1 MTIQAV
7 KTEVETEEAIQLKVK
22 SASQLPEPIG
32 YKILIALP
40 EVDEKTEGGIIKAES
55 TIRIEETASVTGFVL
70 KMGPDCYKDYAK
82 FPTGPWCSEG
92 DWILMRAFSGTRI
105 NIHGKEFRLI
115 NDDTVEAV
123 VNDPRGIQRA

>member
-1 MTIQAV
+1 MEAALDI
-7 KTEVETEEAIQLKVK
+7 KEEKEEAT
-22 SASQLPEPIG
+22 QLPEPTG
-32 YKILIALP
+32 FRILIAIP
-40 EVDEKTEGGIIKAES
+40 EKEEKTEGGILKAEETLRNETVS
-55 TIRIEETASVTGFVL
+55 TIVGFVL

-92 DWILMRAFSGTRI
+92 DWVVMRAYSGTRI

>member
-1 MTIQAV
+1 MTIRAV
-7 KTEVETEEAIQLKVK
+7 KTEVETEDAIQLKT
-22 SASQLPEPIG
+22 ASQLPKPIG

-40 EVDEKTEGGIIKAES
+40 EADEKTEGGIIKAES

>member
-82 FPTGPWCSEG
+82 FPTGPWCAEG